1 LFYLNNVRKIS
12 LKQVF
17 RDLYINLFM
26 LINGNTIKLL
36 RIPFSFFLLPLFLFA
51 LSQAETIL
59 PVKTI
64 WSFIIIHFL
73 IYPASNGYNSYI
85 DRDEESIGG
94 LEKPPLP
101 TIQLFYLTVFLD
113 VSAIILAGIFV
124 SILFAVCLILY
135 IAASRAYSS
144 KQIRLKK
151 YPVAGFLVVVVFQGA
166 FTYYMSIAGITG
178 KALEISPEN
187 VFVLLGCSFQIAGA
201 YPLTQIYQHK
211 QDLRDGVTTLSYKL
225 GYIGTFAFTAVMF
238 LFCNVFYFLYFAAM
252 DMGTIFYIIQIFF
265 APIIA
270 YFGYW
275 FYQVWKST
283 DQANFR
289 NTMRMNWIAAL
300 CMNSCFILLIY
311 INHFPLSYITAI
323 ETAVPDHC
331 FSQEVLTSFYV
342 KSTDDLTNKRKIKIV
357 SGKTGIEKR
366 YSVIS
371 DFDQAPEN
379 FSFFNKAGT
388 LLPEPGLTQRMDLYK
403 THATNLSLKAI
414 EKISN
419 FGEIK
424 KTITHLIT
432 VTCTGLFAPGLDIE
446 LMRELKLKSSTH
458 RSSINF
464 MGCNAAIIAL
474 KHADAIC
481 KSQPDA
487 NVLIVC
493 TELCTIHFQKRYNDD
508 YILSN
513 LLFGDGAAAV
523 LVSSKPSNYYGA
535 NIQVDGFNSLVIEN
549 GYSDMA
555 WQLSETGFIM
565 NLSSYVPDLIR
576 GNIKPMLKSID
587 LNPED
592 IRHWA
597 IHPGGKRIIDDFA
610 AALELDK
617 CKLAPTY
624 DVLKNYGN
632 MSSPTVLFVLKEVLE
647 KVKPEHVG
655 KKAFAAAFGPGLS
668 IETMQLQYV

>member
-1 LFYLNNVRKIS
+1 
-12 LKQVF
+12 
-17 RDLYINLFM
+17 M

-36 RIPFSFFLLPLFLFA
+36 RIPFSFFLMPLFLFA

-59 PVKTI
+59 PSKAIV
-64 WSFIIIHFL
+64 SFLLIHFL

-85 DRDEESIGG
+85 DRDEGSIGG
-94 LEKPPLP
+94 LEKPPQP

-113 VSAIILAGIFV
+113 LTAIVLAAVFV
-124 SILFAVCLILY
+124 SMLFAFCLVLY

-144 KQIRLKK
+144 RQIRLKK
-151 YPVAGFLVVVVFQGA
+151 YPLIGFLVVVIFQGA
-166 FTYYMSIAGITG
+166 FTYYMSMAGITG
-178 KALEISPEN
+178 TGLEMNEEN
-187 VFVLLGCSFQIAGA
+187 IYVLLGCSFQIAGA
-201 YPLTQIYQHK
+201 YPLTQIYQHQ
-211 QDLRDGVTTLSYKL
+211 QDLKDGVTTLSYKL
-225 GYIGTFAFTAVMF
+225 GYLGTFAFTAVMF
-238 LFCNVFYFLYFAAM
+238 LLCNVFYFLYFRHR
-252 DMGTIFYIIQIFF
+252 DLGTIFYIIQVFF
-265 APIIA
+265 LPIVI

-275 FYQVWKST
+275 FFLVRKNT
-283 DQANFR
+283 DNANFK

-331 FSQEVLTSFYV
+331 FSQEALASFYM
-342 KSTDDLTNKRKIKIV
+342 KSTDDLMNKRKIKIV
-357 SGKTGIEKR
+357 AGKTGIEKR

-371 DFDQAPEN
+371 DFDKEPED
-379 FSFFNKAGT
+379 FSFFNKTNT
-388 LLPEPGLTQRMDLYK
+388 LLPEPGLTQRMQLYK
-403 THATNLSLKAI
+403 EHATSLSLKAI
-414 EKISN
+414 EKIAN
-419 FGEIK
+419 FQELK

-446 LMRELKLKSSTH
+446 LMRELKLKSNTH

-464 MGCNAAIIAL
+464 MGCNAAVIAL
-474 KHADAIC
+474 KQADAIC

-487 NVLIVC
+487 TVLVVC

-523 LVSSKPSNYYGA
+523 LVSSKPAGSYNVDVK
-535 NIQVDGFNSLVIEN
+535 IDGFNSLILEN
-549 GYSDMA
+549 GYADMA

-565 NLSSYVPDLIR
+565 NLSSYVPDLIKE
-576 GNIKPMLKSID
+576 NIKPMLKSINLHPD
-587 LNPED
+587 E
-592 IRHWA
+592 IKHWA
-597 IHPGGKRIIDDFA
+597 IHPGGKKIVDDFA
-610 AALELDK
+610 MALDMDK
-617 CKLAPTY
+617 CKLASTY

-632 MSSPTVLFVLKEVLE
+632 MSSPTVLFVLKDVLE
-647 KVKPEHVG
+647 KIKPEHIG
-655 KKAFAAAFGPGLS
+655 SKAFSAAFGPGLS